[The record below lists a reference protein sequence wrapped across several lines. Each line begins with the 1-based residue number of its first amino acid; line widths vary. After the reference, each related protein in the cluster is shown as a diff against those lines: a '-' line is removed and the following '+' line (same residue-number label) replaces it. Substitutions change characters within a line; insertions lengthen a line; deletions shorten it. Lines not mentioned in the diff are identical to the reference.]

1 MKLVIAEKPSVAQ
14 SISAVI
20 GATARKDGYME
31 GKGYLV
37 SWCVG
42 HLVELASADCYNEKY
57 AKWQY
62 EDLPI
67 LPSNWKYVISKGKE
81 KQMKIIGNLMKRSDV
96 TEIIAATDAGRE
108 GELIFRLVYEKL
120 SCKKPIKRLWISSME
135 ETSIAEGF
143 KNEKAIILPYN
154 VRAYLQS
161 NQATRQLYVTHI
173 GYYPEAKYHFRE
185 RKAGA
190 NQNILIFCEK
200 GKGWIIWGSKLH

>member
-14 SISAVI
+14 SIATVI
-20 GATARKDGYME
+20 GANVRKDGCME
-31 GKGYLV
+31 GNGYIV

-42 HLVELASADCYNEKY
+42 HLVELASADRYDEKY

-81 KQMKIIGNLMKRSDV
+81 KQMKIIGELMKKTEV

-120 SCKKPIKRLWISSME
+120 SCKKGLSVNSSSE
-135 ETSIAEGF
+135 NRHN
-143 KNEKAIILPYN
+143 K
-154 VRAYLQS
+154 
-161 NQATRQLYVTHI
+161 
-173 GYYPEAKYHFRE
+173 
-185 RKAGA
+185 
-190 NQNILIFCEK
+190 
-200 GKGWIIWGSKLH
+200 